1 MFIACHSA
9 NVQGMPRSA
18 QKPPAAPPQP
28 QQARPQQAQ
37 PRPQAQ
43 PQPQA
48 PAAATAPPPSFAGLA
63 VDRNA
68 DVPIGV
74 QLAWALRTRIGEGD
88 FAPGQRLPGMRDLA
102 EAIGVNLNTIR
113 AVYQRLEQE
122 GLIESQQGSGTF
134 VAPSGPQG
142 SAAGTIAATAA
153 RTARET
159 GVDPREVAA
168 ALYVAPENAV
178 GDIEQTGEPSA
189 LEQRRRLR
197 EQIAAFESAL
207 GQIEAANPGVAPPAS
222 AMGLGAG
229 PALLGTE
236 ELEHVR
242 TMLVRL
248 ALVQATIDE
257 LAETDVEQT
266 SDRRLAR
273 TASAD
278 FNSADTKAGTD
289 DTATSAVQ
297 SKRTRRPRTSARA
310 LPST

>member
-9 NVQGMPRSA
+9 NVQHMPRAA
-18 QKPPAAPPQP
+18 QKPRAAPP
-28 QQARPQQAQ
+28 
-37 PRPQAQ
+37 Q

-48 PAAATAPPPSFAGLA
+48 PAPAPAPAPSFVGLA

-102 EAIGVNLNTIR
+102 EAIGVNLNTVR

-168 ALYVAPENAV
+168 ALYVAPETAA
-178 GDIEQTGEPSA
+178 GDAEQDAEPSA

-229 PALLGTE
+229 PALLGAE
-236 ELEHVR
+236 ELEQVR
-242 TMLVRL
+242 TMLVRRL

-257 LAETDVEQT
+257 LAEADLEQA
-266 SDRRLAR
+266 SDSGLAR
-273 TASAD
+273 TTAAD
-278 FNSADTKAGTD
+278 AKVDED
-289 DTATSAVQ
+289 DATTPAAP
-297 SKRTRRPRTSARA
+297 KRTRRPRTSARA

>member
-1 MFIACHSA
+1 
-9 NVQGMPRSA
+9 MPRPA
-18 QKPPAAPPQP
+18 EKPADTPA
-28 QQARPQQAQ
+28 
-37 PRPQAQ
+37 
-43 PQPQA
+43 
-48 PAAATAPPPSFAGLA
+48 PSFAGLA

-74 QLAWALRTRIGEGD
+74 QLAWALRTRIGDGD

-102 EAIGVNLNTIR
+102 EAIGVNLNTVR

-122 GLIESQQGSGTF
+122 GLIESRQGSGTF
-134 VAPSGPQG
+134 VAPSGRQG
-142 SAAGTIAATAA
+142 TAASSIAATAA

-168 ALYVAPENAV
+168 ALYVAPAAPAV
-178 GDIEQTGEPSA
+178 DSAQAAEPSA

-207 GQIEAANPGVAPPAS
+207 GQIEAANPGIAPPAS

-242 TMLVRL
+242 TMLVRRL
-248 ALVQATIDE
+248 AIVQATIDE
-257 LAETDVEQT
+257 LAEAELERAGDG
-266 SDRRLAR
+266 R
-273 TASAD
+273 TRAAGAGAEAD
-278 FNSADTKAGTD
+278 AGEMT
-289 DTATSAVQ
+289 TQPAPP
-297 SKRTRRPRTSARA
+297 KRTRRPRASARA

>member
-9 NVQGMPRSA
+9 NVHPMPRAVQHLPHAA
-18 QKPPAAPPQP
+18 QKPHA
-28 QQARPQQAQ
+28 
-37 PRPQAQ
+37 AQ
-43 PQPQA
+43 PQPQPPA
-48 PAAATAPPPSFAGLA
+48 PAPAPSFAGLA

-102 EAIGVNLNTIR
+102 EAIGVNLNTVR

-168 ALYVAPENAV
+168 ALYVAPESAV
-178 GDIEQTGEPSA
+178 GDIEQAGEPSA

-242 TMLVRL
+242 TMLVRRL

-257 LAETDVEQT
+257 LAETEPEQA
-266 SDRRLAR
+266 SDRGLTR
-273 TASAD
+273 TAVAGAD
-278 FNSADTKAGTD
+278 ADADAT
-289 DTATSAVQ
+289 TAPAVP